1 MNYTSKCKT
10 STCPKGGVKIH
21 KSEND
26 YKSNPFSSSNSD
38 KNIESDQDLFYQKL
52 KSQNRHTGVRI
63 EDYKNEYNIDP
74 FEGVNPFTNPNQGEK
89 DMRNMNYTNNS
100 LQEMD
105 LNIESYSHTDLF
117 KLFGFNTST
126 LTEDMMREAK
136 KIVLK
141 THPDKSRLEPKY
153 FLFFSQAYKKV
164 FQIYEFQNKSVKKNE
179 DKNEYKD
186 ENHSVIIDKLFEK
199 NKDLKNPKNF
209 NNWFNEQFEKHR
221 IENPNEVGYGEWLKS
236 NEGIVD
242 VGNVTQANMAEEMEK
257 QKKQVKML
265 TTYNGVSEIS
275 APSFSGSSLMDT
287 STTYTSGSLFSS
299 DGMGYTDLRQA
310 YVESVIP
317 VTADD
322 FQKVKQFKNVNEY
335 KSHRESVDVTP
346 LQKEDAMKQLYY
358 QNKQKDEESAA
369 LAYYYAKQAEKAKQ
383 NQDSFWSGL
392 KQLTNWT

>member
-1 MNYTSKCKT
+1 MNKCKGP
-10 STCPKGGVKIH
+10 TCPKGGVKIH
-21 KSEND
+21 NSNND
-26 YKSNPFSSSNSD
+26 YKTNPFQQNNSQTFD
-38 KNIESDQDLFYQKL
+38 SEQELFYQKI
-52 KSQNRHTGVRI
+52 KQQNRHTGVRI
-63 EDYKNEYNIDP
+63 EDYKNAYNIDP
-74 FEGVNPFTNPNQGEK
+74 FEGINPFSNPNQGEK
-89 DMRNMNYTNNS
+89 DTQNVTYTNNS
-100 LQEMD
+100 LKELD
-105 LNIESYSHTDLF
+105 LNIESYSHNDLF

-153 FLFFSQAYKKV
+153 FLFFSQAYKKI
-164 FQIYEFQNKSVKKNE
+164 FQIYEFQNKSAKKQE

-186 ENHSVIIDKLFEK
+186 ETHAIIIDKLFEK

-221 IENPNEVGYGEWLKS
+221 IENPNEVGYGDWLKS
-236 NEGIVD
+236 NEGIIN

-257 QKKQVKML
+257 QKRQVQML
-265 TTYNGVSEIS
+265 TTYKGVSEIS

-322 FQKVKQFKNVNEY
+322 FQKVKQFKNVNDY
-335 KSHRESVDVTP
+335 NTHRESVDITP
-346 LQKEDAMKQLYY
+346 LQKEEAMKQLYY